1 MMSQVVHLGKG
12 SRLKT
17 AAVETKVQGLV
28 NRSPMS
34 AHACTLDKGKLS
46 WKPLGNL
53 NFLCLRVA
61 VALII
66 AMVVSGVFSQ
76 I

>member
-34 AHACTLDKGKLS
+34 AHALWTRASLAGSHLGILTSCVLE
-46 WKPLGNL
+46 WPLP
-53 NFLCLRVA
+53 
-61 VALII
+61 
-66 AMVVSGVFSQ
+66 
-76 I
+76 